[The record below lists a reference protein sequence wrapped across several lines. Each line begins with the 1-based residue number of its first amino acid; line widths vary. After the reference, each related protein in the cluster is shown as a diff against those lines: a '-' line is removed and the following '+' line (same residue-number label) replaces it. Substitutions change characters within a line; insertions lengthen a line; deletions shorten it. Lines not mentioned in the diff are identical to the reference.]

1 MSLPELNDRTTAIVE
16 AACRVVAREGTHGL
30 RMEAVARE
38 ADVSKALVHY
48 YFATR
53 RDLLR
58 AAFAFVDA
66 RWRARVAD
74 ELALLST
81 GADRLERFLLLY
93 VDDELVPREHRAV
106 WDEVW
111 SAMRLDAE
119 LAPEVAAAYTRWANW
134 IVELVDDGRAD
145 GSLRRELP
153 TAETAQRLLA
163 VADGMDSLRFLGV
176 VTRERAQELLRR
188 TVAFERPRESTG
200 GAAQ

>member
-1 MSLPELNDRTTAIVE
+1 
-16 AACRVVAREGTHGL
+16 
-30 RMEAVARE
+30 
-38 ADVSKALVHY
+38 
-48 YFATR
+48 
-53 RDLLR
+53 
-58 AAFAFVDA
+58 
-66 RWRARVAD
+66 
-74 ELALLST
+74 
-81 GADRLERFLLLY
+81 
-93 VDDELVPREHRAV
+93 
-106 WDEVW
+106 
-111 SAMRLDAE
+111 MRLDAE

-200 GAAQ
+200 RAAQ